1 MKILFIN
8 SVCGI
13 GSTGRIVTG
22 LAEQYMSEGHTCR
35 ISYGRMT
42 APKKYSLITYKIGTE
57 LQVIKNAI
65 KARVLDNEAFNAI
78 KETKKFIKWA
88 NNYNPDVLWLHNLH
102 GYYMNIDLLFNWI
115 KSRPH
120 MQVKW
125 TLHDCWAFTGHCV
138 HFSVVRCNKWQYQCG
153 DCPQRTEYPESYL
166 KDNSITNYQMKMRAF
181 TGVENMTIIT
191 PSQWLADLVKK
202 SFLKEYPIQV
212 VHNEIDRDVFKP
224 TPGCFREKQNL
235 ENKYII
241 LGVASIWGKR
251 KGLDDFI
258 KLSAMLDDN
267 CRIVLVGL
275 SKKQIKQLP
284 NQIIGIQRT
293 NSARELAEIYTAAD
307 VYVNT
312 SKEET
317 FGMTTI
323 EALACGTPVV
333 VYKDT
338 ACEEI
343 ANEYGGIVVEQNVE
357 VLKDTVLKLLSKN
370 SENNR

>member
-13 GSTGRIVTG
+13 GSTGRIVVG
-22 LAEQYMSEGHTCR
+22 LAEQYMSEGHICK
-35 ISYGRMT
+35 ISYGRAA
-42 APKKYSLITYKIGTE
+42 APDKYNLISYRIGTE
-57 LQVIKNAI
+57 LQVKKNAL
-65 KARVLDNEAFNAI
+65 KARVLDNEAFNAR

-88 NNYNPDVLWLHNLH
+88 NNYDPDVLWLHNLH
-102 GYYMNIDLLFNWI
+102 GYYINIDLLFNWI
-115 KSRPH
+115 KSRPQ
-120 MQVKW
+120 MQVNW
-125 TLHDCWAFTGHCV
+125 TLHDCWAFTGHCT
-138 HFSVVRCNKWQYQCG
+138 HFSVARCNKWKHQCG
-153 DCPQRTEYPESYL
+153 DCPQKTEYPKSYL
-166 KDNSITNYQMKMRAF
+166 KDNSATNYQMKMKAF
-181 TGVENMTIIT
+181 TGVDNMTIIT
-191 PSQWLADLVKK
+191 PSKWLADLVKK
-202 SFLKEYPIQV
+202 SFLKEYPIKV

-224 TPGCFREKQNL
+224 TPGCFREKHNL
-235 ENKYII
+235 VNKHVI
-241 LGVASIWGKR
+241 LGVASVWGKR

-258 KLSAMLDDN
+258 KLSAMLDDS

-293 NSARELAEIYTAAD
+293 NSTGELAEIYTAAD
-307 VYVNT
+307 VFVNT

-323 EALACGTPVV
+323 EALACGTQVI

-343 ANEYGGIVVEQNVE
+343 ANEYGGIVVEQNLE
-357 VLKDTVLKLLSKN
+357 ELKDAVLKLLSKN
-370 SENNR
+370 YENNS

>member
-22 LAEQYMSEGHTCR
+22 LAEQYMSEGHTCK
-35 ISYGRMT
+35 IAYGRET
-42 APKKYSLITYKIGTE
+42 VPENYKSLSYRIGTDARVNING
-57 LQVIKNAI
+57 L
-65 KARVLDNEAFNAI
+65 KARLFDNEGLNARY
-78 KETKKFIKWA
+78 ETEKFIEFA

-102 GYYMNIDLLFNWI
+102 GYYINIDLLFNWI

-125 TLHDCWAFTGHCV
+125 TLHDCWAFTGHCTY
-138 HFSVVRCNKWQYQCG
+138 FMLAKCEKWKTECSY
-153 DCPQRTEYPESYL
+153 CPQKSCYPASIL
-166 KDNSITNYQMKMRAF
+166 KDNSEQNYNRKKAAF
-181 TGVENMTIIT
+181 TGVKNMTLIT
-191 PSQWLADLVKK
+191 PSRWLADLVKK
-202 SFLKEYPIQV
+202 SFLKEYPIKV
-212 VHNEIDRDVFKP
+212 VHNEIDRDVFKA
-224 TPGCFREKQNL
+224 TPGCFREKHNL
-235 ENKYII
+235 VNKHVI
-241 LGVASIWGKR
+241 LGVASVWGKR

-258 KLSAMLDDN
+258 KLSAMLDDS

-293 NSARELAEIYTAAD
+293 NSTGELAEIYTAAD
-307 VYVNT
+307 VFVNT

-323 EALACGTPVV
+323 EALACGTQVI

-343 ANEYGGIVVEQNVE
+343 ANEYGGIAVEQNLE
-357 VLKDTVLKLLSKN
+357 ELKDAVLKLLSKN
-370 SENNR
+370 YENNS